1 MTSDPSSP
9 GGIACISKLCW
20 SMQRLQPEFCR
31 PISTTLAVLIS
42 YRSVPMILESYR
54 YFVFLTL
61 IHLELGW
68 LQLQSYT
75 FNTCTLPSLV
85 LKLMPILQA
94 TLELVLSSVVY

>member
-1 MTSDPSSP
+1 MTPLLQEVLPAYQSCV
-9 GGIACISKLCW
+9 GACKDCNQNSAGPD
-20 SMQRLQPEFCR
+20 S
-31 PISTTLAVLIS
+31 PISMTLAVLIS
-42 YRSVPMILESYR
+42 YRSVPMILES

-75 FNTCTLPSLV
+75 FNTLPSLV